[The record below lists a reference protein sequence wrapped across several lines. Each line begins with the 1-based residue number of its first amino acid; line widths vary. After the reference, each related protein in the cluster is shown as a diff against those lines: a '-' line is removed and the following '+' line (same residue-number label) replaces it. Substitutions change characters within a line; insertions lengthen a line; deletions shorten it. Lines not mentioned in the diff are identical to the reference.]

1 MPALTTN
8 ELTDLLNE
16 EAVARAEA
24 RTLANISRRA
34 QTLFTDGGYT
44 ALSLETGNYAVTSPK
59 GDVYAVFASDVPAGE
74 IFGSYCTC
82 PCFVTRQTCKHLLGV
97 ELLMQDEADAA
108 NLDAAADA
116 ADYDRYAYRY

>member
-1 MPALTTN
+1 MPTLSRN
-8 ELTDLLNE
+8 ELIDLLNE
-16 EAVARAEA
+16 DAVARAEA

-44 ALSLETGNYAVTSPK
+44 ALFLGNGNYAVTSPK
-59 GDVYAVFASDVPAGE
+59 GDTYAVFASDAPAGE

-82 PCFVTRQTCKHLLGV
+82 PCFVTRQVCKHLLGV

-108 NLDAAADA
+108 KLDAAADA
-116 ADYDRYAYRY
+116 ADYDRFAYRF